1 MFIQILIASFVGSI
15 LSLIGGVL
23 LLLKEHIAKKISLY
37 LVSLAAG
44 SLIGAAFLD
53 LIPESLETGK
63 DVHTIFIFV
72 IAGIV
77 VMFLFEKFLKLY
89 HCHNKESCNYHT
101 FSSSILVADT
111 IHNFIDGVV
120 IALSFSLGT
129 EIGIT
134 TAIAIFFHEI
144 PQEIGDFGALIH
156 AGWKRS
162 KIILFNMFTAL
173 ATFVGAILGYFMLP
187 VLSSILP
194 FIIAFAAG
202 TFLYIAISDLM
213 PEVKHAAKPKEFMHI
228 AVIGL
233 GIFII
238 YLSGMVFGSH

>member
-1 MFIQILIASFVGSI
+1 MLIQILIASFIGSI

-23 LLLKEHIAKKISLY
+23 LLIKENFTKKISLY

-53 LIPESLETGK
+53 LLPESLETGA
-63 DVHTIFIFV
+63 DPRSVFFFV
-72 IAGIV
+72 IVGIII
-77 VMFLFEKFLKLY
+77 MFLFEKFLKLY
-89 HCHNKESCNYHT
+89 HCHDRGSCSYHT
-101 FSSSILVADT
+101 FSSSILVVDA

-129 EIGIT
+129 EVGIAT
-134 TAIAIFFHEI
+134 TIAIFFHEI
-144 PQEIGDFGALIH
+144 PQEIGDFGALIY

-162 KIILFNMFTAL
+162 KIILFNILTAL
-173 ATFVGAILGYFMLP
+173 ATFIGAILGYLMLP
-187 VLSSILP
+187 ILSSALP
-194 FIIAFAAG
+194 FIVSFAAG

-213 PEVKHAAKPKEFMHI
+213 PEVKHSAKPKEFAHI

-233 GIFII
+233 GILIVF
-238 YLSGMVFGSH
+238 LSKTVFGSH